1 MNTSGRHGLF
11 FSLCSL
17 LFASSMAFLQPQ
29 ASFLRPSRLSAGAIC
44 VPRASCTHSMAPRMS
59 DVSAAEGGRA
69 GRRSVL
75 SDAARLLVLGGLAV
89 GGGALPAAA
98 DMTLNRRIRLAGK
111 GRDLYVLGLLRA
123 IEADDWDT
131 VVKLF
136 DATSVSQEGS
146 EKEVLGLAIKAT
158 ELQRTLFSPMEVFT
172 TAFEEKGTGP
182 KQRKMSKSVAKMEAS
197 CNAIRE
203 AAGAEGGAVD
213 KEAALAAWETTFG
226 DTESLT
232 FRDTVSLNVKACLL
246 QVGKL
251 EGIQDAVTYVKTPA
265 RPNNTYSYTGKATML
280 ESYQGQVPK
289 TPAPESRQIAQE

>member
-1 MNTSGRHGLF
+1 
-11 FSLCSL
+11 
-17 LFASSMAFLQPQ
+17 
-29 ASFLRPSRLSAGAIC
+29 
-44 VPRASCTHSMAPRMS
+44 MS

-98 DMTLNRRIRLAGK
+98 DMTLNSFKRSYFRYAPRIEQ

-213 KEAALAAWETTFG
+213 KEAALAAWETGRVAFNQYIKVVNKGMTP
-226 DTESLT
+226 
-232 FRDTVSLNVKACLL
+232 